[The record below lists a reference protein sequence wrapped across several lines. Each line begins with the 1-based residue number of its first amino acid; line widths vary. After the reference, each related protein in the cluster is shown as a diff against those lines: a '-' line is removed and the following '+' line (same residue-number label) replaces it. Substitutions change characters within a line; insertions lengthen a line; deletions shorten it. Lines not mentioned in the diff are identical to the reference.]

1 MDGAIAVM
9 DQQAPGGPSCDAD
22 KAIHHTIPQHNMKA
36 QIMSSTVFA
45 VSFDAHDAQTIASFW
60 AAVLGRTVADG
71 ANGDNAA
78 ISADPDIPGSRIS
91 FHRVPEGKTVK
102 NRMHFDL
109 ITTDFDAEVGRL
121 TSLGAT
127 RLNEINAAATGAT
140 LADPRAT
147 NSTSSPARR
156 ARPRTCR
163 RRRCC
168 AAGGAPP
175 PAGRGILDRR

>member
-1 MDGAIAVM
+1 M
-9 DQQAPGGPSCDAD
+9 DQQAPGRTVVERRQAF
-22 KAIHHTIPQHNMKA
+22 HHTIPQHNTKA

-45 VSFDAHDAQTIASFW
+45 VSFDARDAQTVASFW

-78 ISADPDIPGSRIS
+78 INADPDIPGSRIS

-121 TSLGAT
+121 TGLGAT
-127 RLNEINAAATGAT
+127 KLNEINAGRHWAT
-140 LADPRAT
+140 LADPEG
-147 NSTSSPARR
+147 NEFDLI
-156 ARPRTCR
+156 
-163 RRRCC
+163 
-168 AAGGAPP
+168 AG
-175 PAGRGILDRR
+175 